1 VRGLVTRC
9 VAIAVAGWL
18 AAAPAWGHSF
28 PPVRTIVV
36 QVEHGELALL
46 VGYKP
51 ASGDATNIILARV
64 AGQPR
69 GQQLA
74 AMRDVMAAF
83 AMQPL
88 AVTLDGKPLQPTSI
102 RAKLGTEPSGGRP
115 IVVLLVTYALPAGSE
130 LAVSTREPRTTRIS
144 WVDRDSCRVDL
155 AHAPT
160 QARWLEGVA
169 SLLLS
174 LRPTLGGTACA
185 TSRSDWLESL
195 PH

>member
-1 VRGLVTRC
+1 MTRRLAAL
-9 VAIAVAGWL
+9 VAICL

-28 PPVRTIVV
+28 PAGSTVVV
-36 QVEHGELALL
+36 QVERGELALL

-51 ASGDATNIILARV
+51 ASGDATNVILARV

-88 AVTLDGKPLQPTSI
+88 AVTLDGKTLQPASI
-102 RAKLGTEPSGGRP
+102 RAKLGTERSGGRP
-115 IVVLLVTYALPAGSE
+115 MVVLLVTYSLPAGSD
-130 LAVSTREPRTTRIS
+130 LAVTTREPRTTRIS

-174 LRPTLGGTACA
+174 LRPTLGGMACA